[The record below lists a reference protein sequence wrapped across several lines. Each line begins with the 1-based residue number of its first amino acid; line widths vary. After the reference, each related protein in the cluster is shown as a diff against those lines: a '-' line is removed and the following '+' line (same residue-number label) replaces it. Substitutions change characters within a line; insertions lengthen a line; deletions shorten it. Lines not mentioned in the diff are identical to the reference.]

1 MLKTIGRMLG
11 LWVLAEV
18 LTLFLNLTLAFSGTV
33 FRIVSAVCTVGI
45 LLALTAQ
52 GGISAA
58 KDDKKAKRHSGAN
71 SVIAGIAAML
81 VPVLL
86 TMLLALSRAGVVGD
100 GFYRWYKLLCAPFL
114 SVCNLLSDDVVT
126 SSLPGF
132 GIPVLSV
139 LCLLP
144 GISAALAYRITAGD
158 RSIDEVMY

>member
-1 MLKTIGRMLG
+1 
-11 LWVLAEV
+11 
-18 LTLFLNLTLAFSGTV
+18 
-33 FRIVSAVCTVGI
+33 
-45 LLALTAQ
+45 
-52 GGISAA
+52 
-58 KDDKKAKRHSGAN
+58 
-71 SVIAGIAAML
+71 ML

-86 TMLLALSRAGVVGD
+86 TVLLALSRAGVVGD

-114 SVCNLLSDDVVT
+114 SACNLLSDDVVT